1 MKKILSFLTI
11 CIFAMACSSQ
21 PTYTKAENAL
31 DAGREFID
39 GCLKGEF
46 KKAEYFMLPDETNK
60 RDLEKIRQLYLNTP
74 NSEKL
79 QYNHSSIVIDSVTD
93 INDFTT
99 IISYRNSYTMA
110 PRKVKVVKKDD
121 TWQVDFKEFYD
132 GKL

>member
-1 MKKILSFLTI
+1 
-11 CIFAMACSSQ
+11 MACSSQ